1 MSGFLTGLIFLIV
14 GVGVYAY
21 NTEAHSGQVIFPG
34 MSPDQT
40 AAALMGLGVFFT
52 ALGGFR
58 WLRARGAAAELA
70 AYGEDDGSSPSEQ
83 S

>member
-1 MSGFLTGLIFLIV
+1 MLAVFLLV

-34 MSPDQT
+34 MTPDQT
-40 AAALMGLGVFFT
+40 AATLMGLGVFFT

-70 AYGEDDGSSPSEQ
+70 AYGAEEPPPTSEQ
-83 S
+83 Q

>member
-1 MSGFLTGLIFLIV
+1 MSGFLTGLLFLFV

-21 NTEAHSGQVIFPG
+21 NTEAHTGQVIFPG
-34 MSPDQT
+34 MNPDQT
-40 AAALMGLGVFFT
+40 AATLLGLGIFFT

-70 AYGEDDGSSPSEQ
+70 AYGEDDGSSGTE
-83 S
+83 

>member
-1 MSGFLTGLIFLIV
+1 MSGFLTGLVFLFV
-14 GVGVYAY
+14 GVGVYAF
-21 NTEAHSGQVIFPG
+21 NTESHGTQVIFPG

-58 WLRARGAAAELA
+58 WLRARGSAAELA
-70 AYGEDDGSSPSEQ
+70 AYTDDDAS
-83 S
+83 